1 MQWGVGSPVEVVER
15 ASSNGVTARPF
26 QEPEPEDDSLLA
38 SGNFYQDADKV
49 LDLVQKIS
57 RTLKTLGIS
66 NIGPLNLGGTAPA
79 QDPNDTQVWNEA
91 STPDGTITRQQE
103 VRVTQPPPPMDQNT
117 FNAHTH
123 IAITPLLEQIAALG
137 LGDKPIVS
145 LLGSKSPNDLL
156 KLMVSVRG

>member
-15 ASSNGVTARPF
+15 PTSNGVTARPF

-57 RTLKTLGIS
+57 RTL
-66 NIGPLNLGGTAPA
+66 
-79 QDPNDTQVWNEA
+79 
-91 STPDGTITRQQE
+91 ITRQQE
-103 VRVTQPPPPMDQNT
+103 VRGTQPPPPMDQNT

-123 IAITPLLEQIAALG
+123 IAITQLLEQIAALG